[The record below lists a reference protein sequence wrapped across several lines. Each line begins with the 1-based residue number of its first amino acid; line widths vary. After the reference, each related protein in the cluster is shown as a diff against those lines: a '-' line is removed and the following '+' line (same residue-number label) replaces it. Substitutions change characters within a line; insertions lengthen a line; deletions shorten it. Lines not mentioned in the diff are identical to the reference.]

1 MRPMKEL
8 VAGVRG
14 WVVRTLILALLFTGA
29 FLGAPSSA
37 KAGLLFYDVT
47 TTAQGGSLNGQTI
60 HTFFSYDTSGNSSS
74 QLSPAGIASPPSV
87 ASTDNQAEINVAALA
102 GGGSTLQVEAY
113 LPPGNTFTLAGSFSQ
128 AFTFNTTLPTFS
140 LVGNGTITLTDGATS
155 FTGFFQAVNI
165 VQRPPVV
172 PEPSALF
179 LLLSGGLVSFGFHCW
194 RQRRARPPV
203 EIG

>member
-14 WVVRTLILALLFTGA
+14 WVVRTLILALLFAGA

-60 HTFFSYDTSGNSSS
+60 HTFFSYDTSGNPSS

-113 LPPGNTFTLAGSFSQ
+113 FPPGNTFTLAGSFSQ
-128 AFTFNTTLPTFS
+128 GFTLNTTLPTLS

-155 FTGFFQAVNI
+155 FTGFFQAINI

-179 LLLSGGLVSFGFHCW
+179 LLLSGGLVSFGVHCW